1 MRLLRITLVKS
12 RSSEQSIRTATALSV
27 LKVTVSRLL
36 TPPRS
41 NSMQRVCE
49 SPESFGSRNSCGFF
63 RLRSHLSPDSTSL
76 PLRVVRWTVLRVS
89 MM

>member
-36 TPPRS
+36 TPSRS
-41 NSMQRVCE
+41 NSM
-49 SPESFGSRNSCGFF
+49 
-63 RLRSHLSPDSTSL
+63 
-76 PLRVVRWTVLRVS
+76 
-89 MM
+89 